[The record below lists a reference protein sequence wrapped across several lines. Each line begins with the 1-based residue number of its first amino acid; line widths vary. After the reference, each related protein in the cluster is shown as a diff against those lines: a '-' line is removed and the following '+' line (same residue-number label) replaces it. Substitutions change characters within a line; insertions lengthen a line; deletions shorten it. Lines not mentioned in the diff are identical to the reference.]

1 MHLTTQLGSTAV
13 GVCTKE
19 GVILAVEK
27 RISSSLLE
35 PSRYGAPRI
44 ASNCVNETPSP
55 RMYAPIMIIQQPT
68 PPNSVEKIMEVDTH
82 IGAAMSG
89 LMPDARTLV
98 DHARVGFSPSW
109 YLLTYHVGR

>member
-44 ASNCVNETPSP
+44 ASNCVNDPSV
-55 RMYAPIMIIQQPT
+55 R
-68 PPNSVEKIMEVDTH
+68 
-82 IGAAMSG
+82 
-89 LMPDARTLV
+89 
-98 DHARVGFSPSW
+98 
-109 YLLTYHVGR
+109 TYHDHSIHSTRNYT